1 MIFACQDYMDEQ
13 KVKLAVIEFSEYAVV
28 WWDQLTKSRRRSRLP
43 EIMSWTELKG
53 MMRTQFVPSHY
64 YRDLYQ
70 RLQTLTQGTRSV
82 DEYHKEME
90 ILMLRADVQ
99 EDKEATMARFL
110 NGLRPEIVEKVELE
124 HYLELHELVAK
135 TEKVEHRRKRR
146 GTTRIGYSYSIPNS
160 RQFTPRNERRSDDGR
175 GFNQATRVS

>member
-70 RLQTLTQGTRSV
+70 RLQTLTQGTRNV
-82 DEYHKEME
+82 NEYHKEME

-99 EDKEATMARFL
+99 EDKEADTLLDQHVLRHVARL
-110 NGLRPEIVEKVELE
+110 PKDLARLSNAW
-124 HYLELHELVAK
+124 VAGPK
-135 TEKVEHRRKRR
+135 TK
-146 GTTRIGYSYSIPNS
+146 T
-160 RQFTPRNERRSDDGR
+160 DDT
-175 GFNQATRVS
+175 N